1 MKPQLARRVL
11 LATPLLALAGCSGDA
26 DPEPTPTLE
35 TPSTGPTQETPTPT
49 PTDEEEE
56 DPEQDGPAEP
66 SAEAPSAADED
77 AVAEQAAATMTAFWD
92 TSKPQDQWYED
103 LAATMTPAGG
113 EPFEYTLVENVE
125 AATIEGDITVAWDD
139 PEAATLATA
148 TVPSSTGEFTLL
160 VVRDGEG
167 WLTDSIG
174 FPKEG

>member
-35 TPSTGPTQETPTPT
+35 TPSTGPTQEPSSATPYE
-49 PTDEEEE
+49 D

-66 SAEAPSAADED
+66 SAKAPSNTDET
-77 AVAEQAAATMTAFWD
+77 AVADQARATMTAFWD
-92 TSKPQDQWYED
+92 TSKPQDQWYEA

-125 AATIEGDITVAWDD
+125 PATIEGDITVAWDD
-139 PEAATLATA
+139 PESATTATA
-148 TVPSSTGEFTLL
+148 TVPSSAGEFTLL
-160 VVRDGEG
+160 IIRDGDR

-174 FPKEG
+174 FPGGE